1 LLDDVSASIRARM
14 ASLPPNTR
22 AAWQWDLATGFFAGI
37 YQGCIWT
44 FVARV
49 ARADLHAS
57 DRQMGWIAAAP
68 ALGYVFATVWA
79 RQMDGRSKLPFV
91 YWTWLFSRGVFL
103 LAPLMRTREQFVV
116 LVCLTPF
123 VFSISTPAY
132 TAIMKEI
139 YPDKQRGRLMSA
151 VRMVMSMMTLTAA
164 LATGYLLDH
173 GLDWWN
179 AFLIGGMCGA
189 ASAFTFSRI
198 PVPPTDALEGPKL
211 STRGFIADTVSILK
225 RNPGYRWFSASVF
238 VSGFGNIVATTLY
251 PIYQVDRFHVSNAQV
266 AHLQIVMMLATTVG
280 YVFWGRYLDRH
291 GPLATVLFALSINL
305 TSPLLYASANNL
317 FPIYAASAGMGL
329 AMSGVDLAYLNTTLL
344 FAEPGR
350 ASQYQALHSSFFGVR
365 GSIAP
370 HCAIPLML
378 AFGPRPAFMVSFVI
392 IVFGVGLQLIS
403 MRDYRRQIALE
414 RRSVVAASKP

>member
-1 LLDDVSASIRARM
+1 LLGDVTASIRARM
-14 ASLPPNTR
+14 AMLPPNTQ
-22 AAWQWDLATGFFAGI
+22 AAWKWDLATGFFAGI

-79 RQMDGRSKLPFV
+79 RQMDGRAKLPFV
-91 YWTWLFSRGVFL
+91 YWTWLFARGAFL
-103 LAPLMRTREQFVV
+103 LAPLLQSRDQFVT

-123 VFSISTPAY
+123 IFSISTPAY

-139 YPDKQRGRLMSA
+139 YPDNQRGRLMSS
-151 VRMVMSMMTLTAA
+151 VRMVMSLMTLTAA

-179 AFLIGGMCGA
+179 AFLIGGICGA

-198 PVPPTDALEGPKL
+198 PVPPLEEPEGPRL
-211 STRGFIADTVSILK
+211 STRGFIRDTVSILR

-238 VSGFGNIVATTLY
+238 LSGFGNIVATTLY

-266 AHLQIVMMLATTVG
+266 AQLQIVLMIATALG
-280 YVFWGRYLDRH
+280 YIFWGRYVDQH
-291 GPLATVLFALSINL
+291 GPLRTVLVALSINL
-305 TSPLLYASANNL
+305 AAPLIYAGADSL
-317 FPIYAASAGMGL
+317 WPIYAAAAAMGL

-350 ASQYQALHSSFFGVR
+350 ASQYQALHSSFFGIR

-378 AFGPRPAFMVSFVI
+378 AFGPRTAFLISFAI
-392 IVFGVGLQLIS
+392 IVCGVGLQLIS
-403 MRDYRRQIALE
+403 MRDYRRQIAME
-414 RRSVVAASKP
+414 RRSVAAS